1 MGFSLTGTHVIYFI
15 ASVIIASAV
24 SGVLMAV
31 SNDLSISISGTGER
45 IRDKLD
51 TEFKIINDPNN
62 IPNVSGNFQFY
73 LKNIGRK
80 ELPTTTSTLDLFV
93 DGEIIATTNY
103 SFEDSSIQVGEVTT
117 IYVINS
123 EISSGNHNL
132 RVVDPQAVEG
142 KFAFEI

>member
-31 SNDLSISISGTGER
+31 SNDLSISITGTGER

-73 LKNIGRK
+73 RK
-80 ELPTTTSTLDLFV
+80 TNRIILDQEHQKTRQMTYCNRLLLPSVSSQKIVATLL
-93 DGEIIATTNY
+93 
-103 SFEDSSIQVGEVTT
+103 T
-117 IYVINS
+117 IKYLTVPVIC
-123 EISSGNHNL
+123 HN
-132 RVVDPQAVEG
+132 QQ
-142 KFAFEI
+142 